1 MRGSLAAHYGA
12 HCGANCG
19 AHYGAHRETNHGKH
33 REARHGYP
41 PLIGIFI
48 SIVLLCY
55 ALAANAAQAQR
66 LPDFLKTV
74 AIAEIFPG
82 ADRLGPPKASR

>member
-12 HCGANCG
+12 HYG
-19 AHYGAHRETNHGKH
+19 AHCGAHRETNHGKH

-48 SIVLLCY
+48 SIVLLCC

-82 ADRLGPPKASR
+82 ADRLGPPEGS